1 MRVLSSSLYKYT
13 TFCCEIQIVLTFATL
28 LEMLKCSDLQQLGSG
43 VCYITRRLRKRVF
56 GCARGERRRWL
67 IVGYALLR
75 GGNLTEIRLGQALLQ
90 GVELGGMDGEER
102 VVVLRIYAYGG
113 EQ

>member
-1 MRVLSSSLYKYT
+1 M
-13 TFCCEIQIVLTFATL
+13 
-28 LEMLKCSDLQQLGSG
+28 
-43 VCYITRRLRKRVF
+43 
-56 GCARGERRRWL
+56 
-67 IVGYALLR
+67 IVGYAQLR

>member
-1 MRVLSSSLYKYT
+1 MFAGSLLFAIQIYYFFLFYLNRLNVRDTPRNVKMQRFAVAGVWRVLYYEAAPK
-13 TFCCEIQIVLTFATL
+13 EGI
-28 LEMLKCSDLQQLGSG
+28 
-43 VCYITRRLRKRVF
+43 RLR
-56 GCARGERRRWL
+56 A
-67 IVGYALLR
+67 
-75 GGNLTEIRLGQALLQ
+75 GNLTEIRLGQALLQ